1 LEKKWGIFIKL
12 GLKAAENKGW
22 RIREAIKKERR
33 KLFMSVKWK
42 PKCTLCGSIGCSS
55 THTDGNYPGH
65 DPKMSGRCP
74 KNPTGGNFGHK
85 PRWVKS

>member
-1 LEKKWGIFIKL
+1 
-12 GLKAAENKGW
+12 
-22 RIREAIKKERR
+22 
-33 KLFMSVKWK
+33 MSVKWK
-42 PKCTLCGSIGCSS
+42 PKCTLCGSIECSS